1 MATKKKKE
9 TEAGTLGRL
18 SKRGEEA
25 VAKLV
30 EELVKNER
38 VAEALAKAMSAK
50 GRLDDASRKALG
62 QVGLSAAD
70 ELKDMR
76 KHMERL
82 EKRLA
87 KLEGGAKA
95 KPGTKTAAS
104 KATTRSRS
112 KKTPADTPA
121 DTPSDTPSPAPGR
134 AVGGGTGRGSGSG
147 GTAA

>member
-9 TEAGTLGRL
+9 PEAGTLGRL

-25 VAKLV
+25 VTKLV
-30 EELVKNER
+30 EELGKNER
-38 VAEALAKAMSAK
+38 VTDALGKAMSAK

-76 KHMERL
+76 KHIERL

-87 KLEGGAKA
+87 KLEGGAKT
-95 KPGTKTAAS
+95 KPGAKTPAS
-104 KATTRSRS
+104 KATTQSRS
-112 KKTPADTPA
+112 KKTPADTP
-121 DTPSDTPSPAPGR
+121 SPAPGR
-134 AVGGGTGRGSGSG
+134 SVGGGTGRGSGSG